1 MVFKKNSLLILLLA
15 LLSAPSVADELLPNS
30 GAESR
35 KPKTCGAFREDC
47 AVVPVSWLVPET
59 RQKMEGKPSSAGL
72 EFSAADISIL
82 SVANNLPEPPA
93 PVRTVVSR
101 EVLDEL
107 EGLLRQSKPESPEK
121 SRPELISEVETKSV
135 NAGESY
141 LQELQELG
149 RHDSSWVQLNSQ
161 YAAKE
166 KAEVEKAEPSYLSEL
181 RQLDNRIHL
190 LRPIVQRKVPRSAH
204 VTVSRQERM
213 VEGRSLAN
221 LFPSVGELSIGAS
234 SDSVRLPHD
243 AGDAIDYLS
252 GPSPNYYHTPVRYS
266 VSRPNRMLYPFR
278 NNPLYFEDPNL
289 ERCGI
294 SSGCLTEVSSAGHF
308 MFNTLIL
315 PYRVAAQPPCECV
328 PSLGDCPTC
337 NEFDSSAAL
346 PPWSWR
352 GVVAE
357 AGVITGLVFII
368 P

>member
-1 MVFKKNSLLILLLA
+1 MVFKKYSLLILFLTSLA
-15 LLSAPSVADELLPNS
+15 APSFADDLQPKSVE
-30 GAESR
+30 GR
-35 KPKTCGAFREDC
+35 KPRTSEAFREDC
-47 AVVPVSWLVPET
+47 AVVPVSWVVPET
-59 RQKMEGKPSSAGL
+59 RQKLEGKPTSAGQ
-72 EFSAADISIL
+72 EFSASDVSVLSITN
-82 SVANNLPEPPA
+82 SLPEHPVPA
-93 PVRTVVSR
+93 GTVVSR

-107 EGLLRQSKPESPEK
+107 VGLLTDSKPNPPK
-121 SRPELISEVETKSV
+121 VARPDEAPVAERQVAD
-135 NAGESY
+135 AGQSY

-149 RHDSSWVQLNSQ
+149 QQDSSWVLLNSQ
-161 YAAKE
+161 YAESE
-166 KAEVEKAEPSYLSEL
+166 KKAVQDAQPSYLSEL
-181 RQLDNRIHL
+181 RQLDSRIHV
-190 LRPIVQRKVPRSAH
+190 LRPIVQTRKPTPVVVP
-204 VTVSRQERM
+204 VRQET
-213 VEGRSLAN
+213 VGEQRSLAN
-221 LFPSVGELSIGAS
+221 LFPSVRELSIGRT
-234 SDSVRLPHD
+234 SDSVPLPTD
-243 AGDAIDYLS
+243 AGEAINYLH
-252 GPSPNYYHTPVRYS
+252 GQSPHYYLTAPKYS

-294 SSGCLTEVSSAGHF
+294 SHGCLTEVSSAGHF
-308 MFNTLIL
+308 LFNTVIL